1 MEHKKFGLTLFTA
14 LVLISILISGCK
26 QSYSQVSG
34 KTPTALPT
42 NLFVSP
48 LPTSKDFVGDLF
60 TQTAL
65 ALKTPGLSITTTGTP
80 GTLAVAPTSTL
91 PTTPGTP
98 SAGGTPTRKPP
109 PTITGT
115 IIIGTTTVGRPATYV
130 LQQGEFPYCI
140 ARRFNVNPNDLL
152 SQNGLKSGQIVYAG
166 FKLTIPQTGS
176 FPGARALHKH
186 PDSYTVSTASETI
199 FGVACYYGD
208 VDPMA
213 IAQQNTIPAP
223 YKLKAGQVL
232 QIP

>member
-14 LVLISILISGCK
+14 LVLISTLLTGCK

-65 ALKTPGLSITTTGTP
+65 ALKTPGLKKKKTSTP
-80 GTLAVAPTSTL
+80 GTVVVAQTGTL
-91 PTTPGTP
+91 PTLT
-98 SAGGTPTRKPP
+98 PP

-130 LQQGEFPYCI
+130 LQQSEFPYCI
-140 ARRFNVNPNDLL
+140 ARRFNVNPNELL
-152 SQNGLKSGQIVYAG
+152 SQNGLMSGQVVYAG

-176 FPGARALHKH
+176 PFPGARALHKH

-199 FGVACYYGD
+199 FGIACYYGD

>member
-1 MEHKKFGLTLFTA
+1 TL
-14 LVLISILISGCK
+14 
-26 QSYSQVSG
+26 
-34 KTPTALPT
+34 
-42 NLFVSP
+42 N
-48 LPTSKDFVGDLF
+48 
-60 TQTAL
+60 
-65 ALKTPGLSITTTGTP
+65 
-80 GTLAVAPTSTL
+80 
-91 PTTPGTP
+91 
-98 SAGGTPTRKPP
+98 PP

-152 SQNGLKSGQIVYAG
+152 SQNGLKSGQVVYAG

-186 PDSYTVSTASETI
+186 PDSYTVSTTSETI
-199 FGVACYYGD
+199 FGIACYYGD

-223 YKLKAGQVL
+223 YKLRAGQVL